1 MEVEFSLQSFENVI
15 EIDENP
21 SDASRVVLC
30 GRTDGQTLR
39 SQ

>member
-1 MEVEFSLQSFENVI
+1 MNNLSVG
-15 EIDENP
+15 P
-21 SDASRVVLC
+21 RVVLC